1 MQNTR
6 RKKLGQILVEAG
18 LINEDQLVQA
28 LEEQKKKKGKLGK
41 IIIEKEWAKN
51 EDICKALSKQLNI
64 PYVKL
69 KELEIS
75 KEVIETIPRKQASR
89 KLLFPYKKTGRRLRL
104 AMANPLDYTT
114 INEIKFKT
122 GLDVSVA
129 VATEED
135 IRAAIDDN
143 YPDEFDLDL
152 FATMVPSEEVEVLAE
167 ERDENEYDVDELI
180 RQSEIA
186 PIVRLT
192 NAILADAIK
201 LQASDIHIEPQEREV
216 TVRYRI
222 DGMMKNIF
230 KVGLPA
236 LAPLVSRIK
245 IIGDMDIATKRR
257 PQDGRTKLKVGNN
270 QYDMRISTLPTI
282 FGEKVVIRVL
292 DQSKAFIDL
301 EELGFSPDDLKALA
315 AILTRPQGIIL
326 VTGPTGSG
334 KSTTLYASLN
344 RLKSEVINIVTVE
357 DPVEYQLPGI
367 NQVQVNEKAG
377 ITFASGL
384 RSILR
389 QDPNVVMVGE
399 IRDAET
405 AKIAFQ
411 AANTGHLV
419 LTTLHTNDAAA
430 AVTRLVDLGVD
441 PYVIASSL
449 LCVLAQRLVRK
460 NCPHCTVVEKLNK
473 TLITRL
479 EISGD
484 GKALE
489 KIKKGQGC
497 EACQFSGYLGR
508 LGIYEMLMVDN
519 DLRKL
524 IVQGAADT
532 EIAEDARE
540 RGMKNLFGDCR
551 DKLFQG
557 VTSVEELMRVAP
569 PPEREGRQPAMEQ
582 VAAEAPVEMTAE
594 APVEMTA
601 EAPAEKT
608 AEGLGAQL
616 RVLAVDDDPFI
627 RKMLQKVLTEAQYDV
642 VLATDGEEALEKV
655 YRERPDLIISDVVMP
670 NMDGLSLVKKLKSQ
684 LQTSI
689 IPVILLTTKDEV
701 ESEVEGLEAG
711 ADDYIPKP
719 IVANLLLA
727 RINRVLSIYG
737 RAQ

>member
-1 MQNTR
+1 MR

-18 LINEDQLVQA
+18 LINENQLVQA
-28 LEEQKKKKGKLGK
+28 LEEQKKKKGKQLGR

-75 KEVIETIPRKQASR
+75 KEVIETLPRKQASR
-89 KLLFPYKKTGRRLRL
+89 KLICPYKKTGRRLRL

-114 INEIKFKT
+114 INEVKFKT

-135 IRAAIDDN
+135 IREAIDDN

-167 ERDENEYDVDELI
+167 EREENEYDVDELI

-201 LQASDIHIEPQEREV
+201 LQASDIHIEPQEKEV

-245 IIGDMDIATKRR
+245 IIGDMDIAMKRR

-301 EELGFSPDDLKALA
+301 EQLGFSPDDLKALA
-315 AILTRPQGIIL
+315 SILTRPQGIIL

-479 EISGD
+479 EIDGD
-484 GKALE
+484 KKALE

-532 EIAEDARE
+532 EIAENARE
-540 RGMKNLFGDCR
+540 RGIKNLFGDCR
-551 DKLFQG
+551 NKLVQG

-582 VAAEAPVEMTAE
+582 VAAAAPVEEAAE
-594 APVEMTA
+594 APVEETA
-601 EAPAEKT
+601 KAP
-608 AEGLGAQL
+608 GAHL
-616 RVLAVDDDPFI
+616 RILAVDDDPFI

-689 IPVILLTTKDEV
+689 IPVILLTSKDEV

>member
-1 MQNTR
+1 MTTR

-18 LINEDQLVQA
+18 LISEDQLVLA
-28 LEEQKKKKGKLGK
+28 LEEQKKGTKKHLGK
-41 IIIEKEWAKN
+41 IIVEKGWAKE
-51 EDICKALSKQLNI
+51 EDICQALSKQLNI

-69 KELEIS
+69 KDLEIPD
-75 KEVIETIPRKQASR
+75 EVLETISRKQANR
-89 KLLFPYKKTGRRLRL
+89 RLIIPYEKTGRRLRL
-104 AMANPLDYTT
+104 AMANPLDYGT
-114 INEIKFKT
+114 INEVKFRT

-129 VATEED
+129 VAPEED
-135 IRAAIDDN
+135 IREAIDEVYSGD
-143 YPDEFDLDL
+143 FDFDL

-167 ERDENEYDVDELI
+167 EREENEYDVDELI

-201 LQASDIHIEPQEREV
+201 LAASDIHIEPQEKEV
-216 TVRYRI
+216 SVRYRI

-245 IIGDMDIATKRR
+245 IIGDMDIAVKRR
-257 PQDGRTKLKVGNN
+257 PQDGRTKLKVGKNH
-270 QYDMRISTLPTI
+270 YDMRISTLPTI

-301 EELGFSPDDLKALA
+301 EELGFNPDDLVAFTSM
-315 AILTRPQGIIL
+315 LTRPQGIVL

-367 NQVQVNEKAG
+367 SQVQVNERAG

-419 LTTLHTNDAAA
+419 LTTLHTNDASS

-460 NCPHCTVVEKLNK
+460 NCPHCLVTDQVDKQVAARVGLSGNK
-473 TLITRL
+473 SLA
-479 EISGD
+479 
-484 GKALE
+484 K

-497 EACQFSGYLGR
+497 EACQFTGYMGR
-508 LGIYEMLMVDN
+508 IGLYEMLMVD
-519 DLRKL
+519 DELRKL
-524 IVQGAADT
+524 IVKGASDT

-540 RGMKNLFGDCR
+540 RGINDMYGDCR
-551 DKLFQG
+551 GKLIQG
-557 VTSVEELMRVAP
+557 ITSVEELLRVAP
-569 PPEREGRQPAMEQ
+569 PAERKGRP
-582 VAAEAPVEMTAE
+582 VAAEEVATVEEVVAAPPEDKVVE
-594 APVEMTA
+594 
-601 EAPAEKT
+601 PAKS
-608 AEGLGAQL
+608 QL

-627 RKMLQKVLTEAQYDV
+627 RKMLKKVLTEAQYDV
-642 VLATDGEEALEKV
+642 VLAEDGEEALEKV

-670 NMDGLSLVKKLKSQ
+670 KLDGLSLVKKLKGH

-689 IPVILLTTKDEV
+689 IPVILLTSMDEV
-701 ESEVEGLEAG
+701 ENEVEGLEAG

-737 RAQ
+737 REQ

>member
-1 MQNTR
+1 MR

-18 LINEDQLVQA
+18 LINEDQLAQV
-28 LEEQKKKKGKLGK
+28 LEEQKKQKGKQLGR

-69 KELEIS
+69 KELEFS

-122 GLDVSVA
+122 GFDVSVA

-135 IRAAIDDN
+135 IRKAIDDN
-143 YPDEFDLDL
+143 YPDEFDIDL
-152 FATMVPSEEVEVLAE
+152 FATMIPSEEVEVLAE

-201 LQASDIHIEPQEREV
+201 LQASDIHIEPQEKEV

-245 IIGDMDIATKRR
+245 IIGDMDIAMKRR

-301 EELGFSPDDLKALA
+301 QELGFGPDDLKALA
-315 AILTRPQGIIL
+315 SILTRPQGIVL

-367 NQVQVNEKAG
+367 SQVQVNERAG
-377 ITFASGL
+377 ITFATGL

-419 LTTLHTNDAAA
+419 LTTLHTNDASA

-449 LCVLAQRLVRK
+449 LCVLAQRLVRQ
-460 NCPHCTVVEKLNK
+460 NCPHCVVVEKVNK
-473 TLITRL
+473 TLLTRL
-479 EISGD
+479 GITGD
-484 GKALE
+484 NKTLD

-524 IVQGAADT
+524 IVQGASDT

-540 RGMKNLFGDCR
+540 RGVKDLFGDCR

-557 VTSVEELMRVAP
+557 VISVEELMRVAP
-569 PPEREGRQPAMEQ
+569 PPEREGRQPDMEQ
-582 VAAEAPVEMTAE
+582 VAAAAPPVEQVA
-594 APVEMTA
+594 AA
-601 EAPAEKT
+601 APAEKA
-608 AEGLGAQL
+608 AEALGAQL

-689 IPVILLTTKDEV
+689 IPVILLTSKDEV

>member
-1 MQNTR
+1 
-6 RKKLGQILVEAG
+6 
-18 LINEDQLVQA
+18 
-28 LEEQKKKKGKLGK
+28 
-41 IIIEKEWAKN
+41 
-51 EDICKALSKQLNI
+51 
-64 PYVKL
+64 
-69 KELEIS
+69 
-75 KEVIETIPRKQASR
+75 
-89 KLLFPYKKTGRRLRL
+89 
-104 AMANPLDYTT
+104 
-114 INEIKFKT
+114 
-122 GLDVSVA
+122 
-129 VATEED
+129 
-135 IRAAIDDN
+135 
-143 YPDEFDLDL
+143 
-152 FATMVPSEEVEVLAE
+152 
-167 ERDENEYDVDELI
+167 
-180 RQSEIA
+180 
-186 PIVRLT
+186 
-192 NAILADAIK
+192 
-201 LQASDIHIEPQEREV
+201 
-216 TVRYRI
+216 
-222 DGMMKNIF
+222 MMKNIF

-245 IIGDMDIATKRR
+245 IIGDMDIAMKRR

-301 EELGFSPDDLKALA
+301 QELGFGPDDLKALA
-315 AILTRPQGIIL
+315 SILARPQGIVL

-367 NQVQVNEKAG
+367 SQVQVNERAG
-377 ITFASGL
+377 ITFATGL

-419 LTTLHTNDAAA
+419 LTTLHTNDASA

-449 LCVLAQRLVRK
+449 LCVLAQRLVRQ
-460 NCPHCTVVEKLNK
+460 NCPHCVVVEKVNK
-473 TLITRL
+473 TLLTRL
-479 EISGD
+479 GITGD
-484 GKALE
+484 NKTLD

-524 IVQGAADT
+524 IVQGASDT

-540 RGMKNLFGDCR
+540 RGVKDLFGDCR

-557 VTSVEELMRVAP
+557 VISVEELMRVAP
-569 PPEREGRQPAMEQ
+569 PPEREGRQPDMEQ
-582 VAAEAPVEMTAE
+582 VAAAAPPVEQVA
-594 APVEMTA
+594 AA
-601 EAPAEKT
+601 APAEKA
-608 AEGLGAQL
+608 AEALGAQL

-689 IPVILLTTKDEV
+689 IPVILLTSKDEV

>member
-1 MQNTR
+1 MR

-18 LINEDQLVQA
+18 LISEDQLAQA
-28 LEEQKKKKGKLGK
+28 LEEQKKQKGKRLGK

-51 EDICKALSKQLNI
+51 EDICQALSKQLNI

-69 KELEIS
+69 KELEFS
-75 KEVIETIPRKQASR
+75 KEVIETIPRKQATR

-114 INEIKFKT
+114 LNEIKFKT

-152 FATMVPSEEVEVLAE
+152 FATMVPSEEVEVLTE

-201 LQASDIHIEPQEREV
+201 LQASDIHIEPQEKEV

-245 IIGDMDIATKRR
+245 IIGDMDIAMKRR

-301 EELGFSPDDLKALA
+301 QELGFGPDDLKALA
-315 AILTRPQGIIL
+315 SILTRPQGIVL

-357 DPVEYQLPGI
+357 DPVEYQIPGI
-367 NQVQVNEKAG
+367 SQVQVNERAG
-377 ITFASGL
+377 ITFATGL

-419 LTTLHTNDAAA
+419 LTTLHTNDASA

-449 LCVLAQRLVRK
+449 LCVLAQRLVRQ
-460 NCPHCTVVEKLNK
+460 NCPHCVVVEKVNK
-473 TLITRL
+473 TLLTRL
-479 EISGD
+479 GISGD
-484 GKALE
+484 NKTLE

-524 IVQGAADT
+524 IVQGASDT

-540 RGMKNLFGDCR
+540 RGIKDLFGDCR

-557 VTSVEELMRVAP
+557 VTSVDELMRVAP

-582 VAAEAPVEMTAE
+582 VAAAAPVEQVAAA
-594 APVEMTA
+594 APV
-601 EAPAEKT
+601 EKT
-608 AEGLGAQL
+608 AEALGAQL
-616 RVLAVDDDPFI
+616 RILAVDDDPFI

-689 IPVILLTTKDEV
+689 IPVILLTSKDEV

>member
-1 MQNTR
+1 MR

-18 LINEDQLVQA
+18 LISEDQLVSA
-28 LEEQKKKKGKLGK
+28 LEKQKKGTKKHLGK
-41 IIIEKEWAKN
+41 IIVENGWAKN
-51 EDICKALSKQLNI
+51 EDICQALSKQLNI
-64 PYVKL
+64 PYIKL
-69 KELEIS
+69 KDLDIPG
-75 KEVIETIPRKQASR
+75 EVLETISRKQANR
-89 KLLFPYKKTGRRLRL
+89 RLILPYEKTGRRLRL
-104 AMANPLDYTT
+104 AMANPLDYST
-114 INEIKFKT
+114 IDEVKFRT

-129 VATEED
+129 VAAEED
-135 IRAAIDDN
+135 IRETIEEKYGGDFN
-143 YPDEFDLDL
+143 LDM
-152 FATMVPSEEVEVLAE
+152 FATMVPTEEVEVLAE
-167 ERDENEYDVDELI
+167 NREDNEYDVDELI

-201 LQASDIHIEPQEREV
+201 LSASDIHIEPHEKEV
-216 TVRYRI
+216 SVRYRI

-245 IIGDMDIATKRR
+245 IIGDMDIAVKRR

-270 QYDMRISTLPTI
+270 QFDMRISTLPTI
-282 FGEKVVIRVL
+282 FGEKVVIRIL

-301 EELGFSPDDLKALA
+301 EELGFKPDDLSLYTSMLNK
-315 AILTRPQGIIL
+315 PQGIVL

-367 NQVQVNEKAG
+367 NQVQVNERAG

-419 LTTLHTNDAAA
+419 LTTLHTNDASS

-460 NCPHCTVVEKLNK
+460 NCPHCLMSDKADKKLLN
-473 TLITRL
+473 RL
-479 EISGD
+479 GFSDTKSSEN
-484 GKALE
+484 

-497 EACQFSGYLGR
+497 EACQFSGYIGR
-508 LGIYEMLMVDN
+508 VGIYEMLRVD
-519 DLRKL
+519 DEMRKL
-524 IVQGAADT
+524 IVKGASDT
-532 EIAEDARE
+532 EIAENARE
-540 RGMKNLFGDCR
+540 RGVDDMFGDCR
-551 DKLFQG
+551 DKLLKG
-557 VTSVEELMRVAP
+557 ITSVEELMRVAP
-569 PPEREGRQPAMEQ
+569 PPDTKAFRAIIKDA
-582 VAAEAPVEMTAE
+582 VAEPTVDKGVE
-594 APVEMTA
+594 P
-601 EAPAEKT
+601 PR
-608 AEGLGAQL
+608 GQL
-616 RVLAVDDDPFI
+616 RILAVDDDPFI
-627 RKMLQKVLTEAQYDV
+627 RKMLEKVLTEAKYDV

-670 NMDGLSLVKKLKSQ
+670 KIDGLSLVKKLKGH

-689 IPVILLTTKDEV
+689 IPVILLTSMDEV
-701 ESEVEGLEAG
+701 ENEVEGLEAG

-727 RINRVLSIYG
+727 RIKRVLAIYG
-737 RAQ
+737 REQ